1 MAAVA
6 LRRRIAGYT
15 YRTLRW
21 GRDHVPPG
29 ARTVVGVLFMIG
41 GVLGFLPVLGF
52 WMLPL
57 GAAFVALDIPP
68 ARRRLDRW
76 MLSMQEREQA
86 PLREQDP
93 QERNST
99 ATGKQGRLGGPTT

>member
-1 MAAVA
+1 MAADA
-6 LRRRIAGYT
+6 LRRRIAGYI

-29 ARTVVGVLFMIG
+29 IRTVVGALFMVG
-41 GVLGFLPVLGF
+41 GVFGFLPVLGF

-76 MLSMQEREQA
+76 MMSRKDKYEG
-86 PLREQDP
+86 DP
-93 QERNST
+93 R
-99 ATGKQGRLGGPTT
+99 A